1 MKQEETYMKLKG
13 TFYMKNGMII
23 EKTVDGG
30 FSQRSVDNFLDSYR
44 VYLTKKEDPSFLFG
58 NLRLDATQIIAM
70 NVDLV

>member
-1 MKQEETYMKLKG
+1 MVDYFCIFFEYFSNQ
-13 TFYMKNGMII
+13 KNGMII

-44 VYLTKKEDPSFLFG
+44 VYLTKRENTSFLLG

>member
-1 MKQEETYMKLKG
+1 
-13 TFYMKNGMII
+13 MII

-44 VYLTKKEDPSFLFG
+44 VYLKKRENTSFLLG